1 MDEIRKEARTDG
13 SFVSRDEAEIL
24 RDELTAERSLSDE
37 LARALENWTKAYP
50 YDDDARWEAEEALK
64 TYKQRRES

>member
-37 LARALENWTKAYP
+37 LARALEQSRESLKHYG
-50 YDDDARWEAEEALK
+50 YDTVNEDEALK